1 MPFTKLTTPQIK
13 IDKTTNNSN
22 LPTTMMN
29 NRPMIHPVQ
38 EEEVHVEALVLIMKG
53 GTRQSAPLVEAVQAT

>member
-1 MPFTKLTTPQIK
+1 
-13 IDKTTNNSN
+13 
-22 LPTTMMN
+22 MMN

-53 GTRQSAPLVEAVQAT
+53 LSRQSAPLVEGAEAT

>member
-13 IDKTTNNSN
+13 INKTTNSN

-29 NRPMIHPVQ
+29 RSMVHPAE

-53 GTRQSAPLVEAVQAT
+53 HSRQSAPLVEGVEAT